1 MSHVKGYFVSHMKNI
16 GERIASIRGN
26 QGVGAFAES
35 IGVNRKTIQRWEAGL
50 AIPDGNSI
58 LLLKEKFG
66 VDPSWLLTG
75 ESPASVEYGIVVSDA
90 EEVELVQTYR
100 KLARKSRV
108 ALRNLFRVYA
118 STIIVGVEMPA
129 RPEITP
135 EVKASAGYKPKQ
147 RFGVDAQ
154 PGKVPFQA
162 RQNKQAL
169 TSGKPKSVDKK
180 TKKEDE

>member
-1 MSHVKGYFVSHMKNI
+1 MSQIKNI
-16 GERIASIRGN
+16 GERVASIRGN

-75 ESPASVEYGIVVSDA
+75 ESPLSVEHGIVVSDA
-90 EEVELVQTYR
+90 EEVELVQIYR
-100 KLARKSRV
+100 QLARKSRET
-108 ALRNLFRVYA
+108 LRNLFRVYA

-129 RPEITP
+129 MPEITP
-135 EVKASAGYKPKQ
+135 AVKAAPGYKPRQ
-147 RFGVDAQ
+147 RFGVGAQ
-154 PGKVPFQA
+154 PGKVLFQA
-162 RQNKQAL
+162 GQDKPPL
-169 TSGKPKSVDKK
+169 MSGKKVPRSKK
-180 TKKEDE
+180 TKKENE